1 MKYIIIAILI
11 ATSMGIVACANTEKE
26 TKEPE
31 IVEEVKE
38 VQEIKEEKTEEDTI
52 CEKITKDYGEVYFD
66 GCETYILKVNKSSS
80 DYIDMKEPCRIAKQ
94 LYDEID
100 ALTDKEFYFMLATS
114 DNQNVSIFK
123 TNDGVYYTN
132 CFGETIE
139 DVTEFIK

>member
-1 MKYIIIAILI
+1 MKKIIIAMLI
-11 ATSMGIVACANTEKE
+11 ATSMVSVACSQVEHE
-26 TKEPE
+26 TKESK
-31 IVEEVKE
+31 IVKEVKE

-80 DYIDMKEPCRIAKQ
+80 DYTDQKEPCRIAKQ

-100 ALTDKEFYFMLATS
+100 TLTDKEFYFMLATS
-114 DNQNVSIFK
+114 DNQNVSIFR

>member
-1 MKYIIIAILI
+1 MKKIILAILI
-11 ATSMGIVACANTEKE
+11 ATSMVSVACSQVEQE

-31 IVEEVKE
+31 MIDEVKE
-38 VQEIKEEKTEEDTI
+38 EIKEEKIEEDTI

-80 DYIDMKEPCRIAKQ
+80 DYIDKKEPCRIAKQ

-114 DNQNVSIFK
+114 DNQNVSIFR

>member
-1 MKYIIIAILI
+1 MKKIIIAILI
-11 ATSMGIVACANTEKE
+11 AISMGSVACANTEQK

-38 VQEIKEEKTEEDTI
+38 VQEIKEEKTEEDNI

-80 DYIDMKEPCRIAKQ
+80 DYIDQKEPCRIAKQ

-100 ALTDKEFYFMLATS
+100 TLTDKEFYFMLATS
-114 DNQNVSIFK
+114 DNQNVSIFR

>member
-1 MKYIIIAILI
+1 MKKIIIAMLI
-11 ATSMGIVACANTEKE
+11 AISMVSVACANTEQE

-31 IVEEVKE
+31 MVEEVKE
-38 VQEIKEEKTEEDTI
+38 EIKEEKTEEDTI

-114 DNQNVSIFK
+114 DNQNVSIFR

>member
-1 MKYIIIAILI
+1 MKKIILAILI
-11 ATSMGIVACANTEKE
+11 ATSMVSVACSQVEQESKE
-26 TKEPE
+26 SK
-31 IVEEVKE
+31 IVNEVKE
-38 VQEIKEEKTEEDTI
+38 VQEIKEEKIEEDII
-52 CEKITKDYGEVYFD
+52 CEEITKDYGEVYFD

-100 ALTDKEFYFMLATS
+100 ALTDNEFYFMLATS
-114 DNQNVSIFK
+114 DNQNVSIFR

>member
-1 MKYIIIAILI
+1 MKKIILAILI
-11 ATSMGIVACANTEKE
+11 ATSMVSVACSQVEQESKE
-26 TKEPE
+26 SK

-38 VQEIKEEKTEEDTI
+38 VQEVKEEKTEEDTI

-80 DYIDMKEPCRIAKQ
+80 DYIDQKEPCRIAKQ

-100 ALTDKEFYFMLATS
+100 TLTDKEFYFMLATS
-114 DNQNVSIFK
+114 DNQNVSIFR

>member
-1 MKYIIIAILI
+1 MKKIIIAMLI
-11 ATSMGIVACANTEKE
+11 ATSMVSVACANTEQE

-31 IVEEVKE
+31 MVDEVKE
-38 VQEIKEEKTEEDTI
+38 EIKEEKTEEDII
-52 CEKITKDYGEVYFD
+52 CEEITKDYGEVYFD

-80 DYIDMKEPCRIAKQ
+80 DYIDKKEPCRIAKQ

-100 ALTDKEFYFMLATS
+100 ALTDNEFYFMLATS
-114 DNQNVSIFK
+114 DNQNVSIFR

>member
-1 MKYIIIAILI
+1 MKKIILAVLI
-11 ATSMGIVACANTEKE
+11 ATSMVSVACSQVEQKSKE
-26 TKEPE
+26 SK

-38 VQEIKEEKTEEDTI
+38 VQEIKEEKIEEDTI

-80 DYIDMKEPCRIAKQ
+80 DYIDQKEPCRIAKQ

-100 ALTDKEFYFMLATS
+100 TLTDKEFYFMLATS
-114 DNQNVSIFK
+114 DNQNVSIFR

>member
-1 MKYIIIAILI
+1 MKKIILAILI
-11 ATSMGIVACANTEKE
+11 ATSMVSVACSQVEQESKE
-26 TKEPE
+26 SK

-38 VQEIKEEKTEEDTI
+38 VQEIKEEKIEEDTI

-80 DYIDMKEPCRIAKQ
+80 DYVDQKEPCRIAKQ

-100 ALTDKEFYFMLATS
+100 TLTDKEFYFMLATS
-114 DNQNVSIFK
+114 DNQNVSIFR

>member
-1 MKYIIIAILI
+1 MKKIILAMLI
-11 ATSMGIVACANTEKE
+11 ATSMVSVACSQVEQESKE
-26 TKEPE
+26 SK

-38 VQEIKEEKTEEDTI
+38 VQEIKEEKTEEDII

-66 GCETYILKVNKSSS
+66 GCETYILKVNKSSA
-80 DYIDMKEPCRIAKQ
+80 DYIDSKEPCRIAKQ

-114 DNQNVSIFK
+114 DDQNVSIFR
-123 TNDGVYYTN
+123 TNDGAYYTN

>member
-1 MKYIIIAILI
+1 MKKIIIAMLI
-11 ATSMGIVACANTEKE
+11 ATSMVSVACVNTEQE

-31 IVEEVKE
+31 MVDEVKE
-38 VQEIKEEKTEEDTI
+38 EIKEEKTEEDII
-52 CEKITKDYGEVYFD
+52 CEEITKDYGEVYFD

-80 DYIDMKEPCRIAKQ
+80 DYIDKKEPCRIAKQ

-100 ALTDKEFYFMLATS
+100 ALTDEEFYFMLATS
-114 DNQNVSIFK
+114 DNQNVSIFR

>member
-1 MKYIIIAILI
+1 MKKIIIAILI
-11 ATSMGIVACANTEKE
+11 AMSMGSVACANTEQE

-31 IVEEVKE
+31 MVDEVKE
-38 VQEIKEEKTEEDTI
+38 EIKEEKTEEDTI

-66 GCETYILKVNKSSS
+66 GCETYILKVNKTSS
-80 DYIDMKEPCRIAKQ
+80 DYIDKKEPCRIAKQ

-100 ALTDKEFYFMLATS
+100 ALTDNEFYFMLATS
-114 DNQNVSIFK
+114 DNQNVSIFR

>member
-1 MKYIIIAILI
+1 MKKIIIAMLI
-11 ATSMGIVACANTEKE
+11 ATSMVSVACANTEQE

-31 IVEEVKE
+31 MVEEVKE
-38 VQEIKEEKTEEDTI
+38 EIKEEKTEENII
-52 CEKITKDYGEVYFD
+52 CENITKDYGEVYFD

-80 DYIDMKEPCRIAKQ
+80 DYIDKKEPCRIAKQ

-114 DNQNVSIFK
+114 DNQNVSIFR

>member
-1 MKYIIIAILI
+1 MKKIILAILI
-11 ATSMGIVACANTEKE
+11 ATSMVSVACSQVEQESKE
-26 TKEPE
+26 TK

-38 VQEIKEEKTEEDTI
+38 VEEIKEEKIEEDTI
-52 CEKITKDYGEVYFD
+52 CEKLTKDYGEVYFD
-66 GCETYILKVNKSSS
+66 GCETYILKVNKTSS
-80 DYIDMKEPCRIAKQ
+80 DYVDQKEPCRIAKQ

-114 DNQNVSIFK
+114 DNQNVSIFR

>member
-1 MKYIIIAILI
+1 MKKIILAILI
-11 ATSMGIVACANTEKE
+11 ATSMMSVACSQVEQE
-26 TKEPE
+26 TKESK

-38 VQEIKEEKTEEDTI
+38 VKEEKEEKTEDDTI

-80 DYIDMKEPCRIAKQ
+80 EYIDTKEPCRIAKQ

>member
-1 MKYIIIAILI
+1 MKKIILAMLI
-11 ATSMGIVACANTEKE
+11 ATSMVSVACSNTEQESKE
-26 TKEPE
+26 SK
-31 IVEEVKE
+31 IVNEVKE
-38 VQEIKEEKTEEDTI
+38 VQENKEEKTEEDTI

-80 DYIDMKEPCRIAKQ
+80 DYIDKKEPCRIAKQ

-100 ALTDKEFYFMLATS
+100 TLTDKEFYFMLATS
-114 DNQNVSIFK
+114 DNQNVSIFR

-132 CFGETIE
+132 CFGENIE

>member
-1 MKYIIIAILI
+1 MKKIIIAILI
-11 ATSMGIVACANTEKE
+11 AMSMGSVACANTEQE

-31 IVEEVKE
+31 MVDEVKE
-38 VQEIKEEKTEEDTI
+38 EIKEEKTEEDTI

-80 DYIDMKEPCRIAKQ
+80 DYIDKKEPCRIAKQ

-114 DNQNVSIFK
+114 DNQNVSIFR

>member
-1 MKYIIIAILI
+1 MKKIIIAMLI
-11 ATSMGIVACANTEKE
+11 ATSMVSVACANTEQE

-31 IVEEVKE
+31 MVEEVKE
-38 VQEIKEEKTEEDTI
+38 EIKEEKTEEDII
-52 CEKITKDYGEVYFD
+52 CEEITKDYGEVYFD
-66 GCETYILKVNKSSS
+66 GCETYILKVNKSSTE
-80 DYIDMKEPCRIAKQ
+80 YIDTKEPCRIAKQ

-100 ALTDKEFYFMLATS
+100 ALTDDEFYFMLATS
-114 DNQNVSIFK
+114 DNQNVSIFR

>member
-1 MKYIIIAILI
+1 MKKIIIAMLI
-11 ATSMGIVACANTEKE
+11 ATSMVSVACANTEQE

-31 IVEEVKE
+31 MVEEVKE
-38 VQEIKEEKTEEDTI
+38 EIKEEKTEEDTI

-66 GCETYILKVNKSSS
+66 GCETYILKVNKSSTE
-80 DYIDMKEPCRIAKQ
+80 YIDTKEPCRIAKQ

-100 ALTDKEFYFMLATS
+100 ALTDDEFYFMLATS
-114 DNQNVSIFK
+114 DNQNVSIFR

>member
-1 MKYIIIAILI
+1 MKKIIIAMLI
-11 ATSMGIVACANTEKE
+11 AISMVSVACANTEQE

-31 IVEEVKE
+31 MVEEVKE
-38 VQEIKEEKTEEDTI
+38 EIKEEKTEEDTI

-80 DYIDMKEPCRIAKQ
+80 DYIDKKEPCRVAKQ

-114 DNQNVSIFK
+114 DNQNVSIFR

>member
-1 MKYIIIAILI
+1 MKKIIIAILI
-11 ATSMGIVACANTEKE
+11 AISMGSVACANTEQE

-38 VQEIKEEKTEEDTI
+38 VQEIKEEKTEEDII

-80 DYIDMKEPCRIAKQ
+80 DYIDKKEPCRIAKQ

-100 ALTDKEFYFMLATS
+100 TLTDKEFYFMLATS
-114 DNQNVSIFK
+114 DNQNVSIFR

>member
-1 MKYIIIAILI
+1 MKKIILAILI
-11 ATSMGIVACANTEKE
+11 ATSIVSVACANTEQE

-38 VQEIKEEKTEEDTI
+38 VQEVKEEKTEEDTI

-80 DYIDMKEPCRIAKQ
+80 DYIDQKEPCRIAKQ

-100 ALTDKEFYFMLATS
+100 TLTDKEFYFMLATS
-114 DNQNVSIFK
+114 DNQNVSIFR

-139 DVTEFIK
+139 NVTEFVK

>member
-1 MKYIIIAILI
+1 MKKIILAILI
-11 ATSMGIVACANTEKE
+11 ATSMVSVACSQVEQEFKE
-26 TKEPE
+26 SK

-38 VQEIKEEKTEEDTI
+38 VQEVKEEKTEEDTI

-80 DYIDMKEPCRIAKQ
+80 DYIDQKEPCRIAKQ

-100 ALTDKEFYFMLATS
+100 TLTDKEFYFMLATS
-114 DNQNVSIFK
+114 DNQNVSIFR

>member
-1 MKYIIIAILI
+1 MKKIIIAILI
-11 ATSMGIVACANTEKE
+11 ATSMVSVACANTEQE

-31 IVEEVKE
+31 IVDEVKE
-38 VQEIKEEKTEEDTI
+38 EIKEEKTEEDII
-52 CEKITKDYGEVYFD
+52 CKKITKDYGEVYFD

-80 DYIDMKEPCRIAKQ
+80 DYIDKKEPCRIAKQ

-100 ALTDKEFYFMLATS
+100 ALTDNEFYFMLATS
-114 DNQNVSIFK
+114 DNQNVSIFR

>member
-1 MKYIIIAILI
+1 MKKIILAMLI
-11 ATSMGIVACANTEKE
+11 ATSMVSVACSQVEQESKE
-26 TKEPE
+26 SK

-38 VQEIKEEKTEEDTI
+38 VQEIKEEKIEEDTI

-80 DYIDMKEPCRIAKQ
+80 DYIDQKEPCRIAKQ

-114 DNQNVSIFK
+114 DNQNVSIFR

>member
-1 MKYIIIAILI
+1 MKKIILAMLI
-11 ATSMGIVACANTEKE
+11 ATSMVSVACSQVEQESKE
-26 TKEPE
+26 SK
-31 IVEEVKE
+31 IVKEVKE
-38 VQEIKEEKTEEDTI
+38 VQEIKEEKTEENII

-100 ALTDKEFYFMLATS
+100 TLTDKEFYFMLATS
-114 DNQNVSIFK
+114 DNQNVSIFR

>member
-1 MKYIIIAILI
+1 MKKIIIAILI
-11 ATSMGIVACANTEKE
+11 ATSMGSVACANTEQE

-31 IVEEVKE
+31 IAEEVKE
-38 VQEIKEEKTEEDTI
+38 EIKEEKTEENII
-52 CEKITKDYGEVYFD
+52 CENITKDYGEVYFD

-80 DYIDMKEPCRIAKQ
+80 DYIDKKEPCRIAKQ

-100 ALTDKEFYFMLATS
+100 ALTDDEFYFMLATS
-114 DNQNVSIFK
+114 DNQNISIFR